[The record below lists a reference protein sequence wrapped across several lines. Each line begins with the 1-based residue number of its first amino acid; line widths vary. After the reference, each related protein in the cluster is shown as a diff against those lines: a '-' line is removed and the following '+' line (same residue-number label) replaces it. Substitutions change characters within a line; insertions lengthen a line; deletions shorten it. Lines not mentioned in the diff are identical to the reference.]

1 MVCAAQLVDYDR
13 MNNSYTKLKDKKEKS
28 VRAAFRRVG
37 VGAGPNVLE
46 QLSDEKNLFKLEQ
59 DLEQATAEYEH
70 YNSLVAP
77 RSCVGASTDR
87 SFAIA
92 HSSPRSLTSWRSRRP
107 SSPLSSRPSTLLR
120 SASSVLRS
128 HSSRL
133 RTPS

>member
-92 HSSPRSLTSWRSRRP
+92 QIGR
-107 SSPLSSRPSTLLR
+107 
-120 SASSVLRS
+120 ANV
-128 HSSRL
+128 
-133 RTPS
+133 